1 MAKRTYISFDW
12 AMKKLLRQKDN
23 FEILEGFLSEF
34 LGFDVFIQE
43 ILESES
49 NKETQYDKF
58 DRVDILVKSDKNELI
73 LIELQYDSEVDYF
86 HRMLYGISKLI
97 TQYISEGEPYGII
110 KKAYSIN
117 IVYFSLGQ
125 GSGYLYEYRGEF
137 FDMNTQ
143 NVLTPSEY
151 QKKKYGIQAVSDIFP
166 KYYII
171 RVNNFKKNTISNPVE
186 EWLYFLQKSE
196 IPAHFKAKGIEKA
209 RVKLEYENMPT
220 PEQKAYQRFIENRRI
235 EFSVKE
241 TAAYEGFQDGMEKGI
256 EQGMEKGMEKR
267 NIEIAK
273 NLLQKNV
280 NKEIIMT
287 STGLSMEEIETLE
300 KEL

>member
-12 AMKKLLRQKDN
+12 AMKKILRQKDN

-34 LGFDVFIQE
+34 LGFDVLIQE
-43 ILESES
+43 ILESEA

-58 DRVDILVKSDKNELI
+58 DRVDILVKSTEGELI

-86 HRMLYGISKLI
+86 HRMVYGISKLI
-97 TQYISEGEPYGII
+97 TQYISEGEAYGTI

-137 FDMNTQ
+137 FDINTGEF
-143 NVLTPSEY
+143 LTPSEY

-171 RVNNFKKNTISNPVE
+171 RVNNFNKDTVSNPVE
-186 EWLYFLQKSE
+186 EWLYFFTK
-196 IPAHFKAKGIEKA
+196 
-209 RVKLEYENMPT
+209 
-220 PEQKAYQRFIENRRI
+220 
-235 EFSVKE
+235 
-241 TAAYEGFQDGMEKGI
+241 
-256 EQGMEKGMEKR
+256 KR
-267 NIEIAK
+267 NSG
-273 NLLQKNV
+273 
-280 NKEIIMT
+280 T
-287 STGLSMEEIETLE
+287 F
-300 KEL
+300 